1 MLQYLD
7 TFSGSIAFPELAVPI
22 QAFLKTFLK
31 KCKSAEIKR
40 ALKSLAEQVGLCLCL
55 CLSLFLW
62 MLNISCA
69 CFAGVALCF
78 KTGRPFLT
86 RVDPAC

>member
-55 CLSLFLW
+55 CLCIFVPLH
-62 MLNISCA
+62 
-69 CFAGVALCF
+69 LCVGLVVLCPPPPC
-78 KTGRPFLT
+78 TQ
-86 RVDPAC
+86 